1 MNIKIVMQRRLLSF
15 VMFAAMLFGAA
26 GMVSGQVAHTF
37 TGSSL
42 TYNQNFDGMG
52 ATGTAYP
59 TGWTGQ
65 RAAGS
70 GTNGA
75 LLNPIATDGSAFSGA
90 VYNVGA
96 AGSSDRALATLASGS
111 TAPAMGAAFVN
122 GTGSTITS
130 LNIAGFLEQWRSAS
144 RADINEVVAFSYSF
158 NATDVYSPTANW
170 VSDST
175 LDLNEILISST
186 TAAAVNGNDSANRM
200 AIAGTLALNWAA
212 GDTLWI
218 RWVDSDNPGSD
229 GMYGLD
235 DLVITAATGAASTT
249 SIVTFSVDMQYQTV
263 SPNGVHIAGNF
274 QGWNPAGTPMVQ
286 STTNPSVYTYSAT
299 FPIGDTLQFKFVNG
313 NSWGSDESVPGACT
327 LPGTNNRFVVVAA
340 GNPVLPAV
348 CFGACAPC
356 APLRTVTFRVNMT
369 NQTVTSGVYIAGTM
383 NNWNQSADSMT
394 LTSNGIYEKTFSFQ
408 EGATVQYKF
417 LNGPNFTGAEAVPAA
432 CGVSDGFGGFNRQ
445 HTVGTAN
452 EVLPALAFGT
462 CLPLTGGP
470 TFPIRTIASL
480 RGVDSTGTADSLG
493 AQVAVF
499 GTVVSHNIRLN
510 GMQYVINDG
519 TGGITVYRATGNYGL
534 GQLSLG
540 DSIWAQGTV
549 SQFNGLTQIAL
560 DSAQLLAPSRPVPA
574 PTVVSTLDESTEN
587 ELVRLNGLELVSGTW
602 PAAGSTSSGTNITV
616 REAANPANTF
626 TVRVVA
632 NSTDLAGNPPTTPTF
647 DLIGVGGQFDNTVPR
662 TSGYQLFPRQ
672 AADVIAVQPPSLVT
686 FRVDIDTL
694 TPGAGGVRV
703 AGNFQGWNPAGPN
716 SAMTQVGSSSIYEL
730 SVALPVGNN
739 VEYKFLTDS
748 VWSAAENVPAACG
761 VGNPANR
768 ALTVPAADTSL
779 PAIVFGTCNITV
791 PPVPFYSINQINGV
805 DSNGVADSLG
815 LRVRVSGTLYGIN
828 QSTNGIQFVM
838 IDGTAG
844 VTIRSASNTF
854 GITNAAEGDSLVVEG
869 MVSQFRGLLQIA
881 VDTAWRVSTGATLKQ
896 PTLVTDV
903 NESTENDLIRV
914 NNLTIVSGSWPT
926 AAGQSRNITVTNGT
940 ATFTMRILGGTN
952 IGGTTP
958 PTGFFD
964 LIGLGAQF
972 SSSSTGP
979 FTDGYQV
986 FPRSSSDI
994 IPVIVTTPTVNFTR
1008 PDTAVTNQTGAINMA
1023 MSILNPVSTPAQI
1036 KIRYNNSPGANYGS
1050 TWETFPPRVGDT
1062 ITVNVAANA
1071 TTANF
1076 SVLLFNTVPAGRND
1090 TINFTI
1096 AAATGGLQPGAI
1108 NSARIRVSNPPAAP
1122 ISNATIG
1129 QIRGANTNGIADSVG
1144 VNVRTTGVV
1153 LGFNKRAAG
1162 LEFTI
1167 FDRTSDA
1174 GVGVFRASGNLGYN
1188 VTEGDSIRVIGT
1200 VSHFNGLSQIN
1211 PDSIVFISANNGLA
1225 APQVVTAM
1233 GENTESRLIRI
1244 NNLTVVDPT
1253 QWPVAGTTGSGRT
1266 VVVNDGTNN
1275 FDLRIPAGVDVFGT
1289 PVPVGVFD
1297 LIGIGGQFFPGNP
1310 HTGGYQILP
1319 RYLADIV
1326 TGGAVQDSLTDFAL
1340 LSPANNA
1347 TLRVEGPGSTSVD
1360 ITWEATSF
1368 TGGPANI
1375 TYSWLVDL
1383 PTGDFSSPLATIPS
1397 NNAGADTALTLNFTQ
1412 IAALLTANNIPI
1424 GGSATL
1430 KWTVVANRDM
1440 GAEMKMAV
1448 MPFNITLERGIISS
1462 VATLNPL
1469 DGMKLYPNPATDRA
1483 YLSYAL
1489 PKASDLQVEVLNT
1502 IGKRVKI
1509 DLIHFSE
1516 AGVHEIDIAGL
1527 PEGIYFVRLSNAEY
1541 SAVRRLVVKR

>member
-1 MNIKIVMQRRLLSF
+1 MQKRLLSF
-15 VMFAAMLFGAA
+15 VIFAALFFGLAS
-26 GMVSGQVAHTF
+26 MVNGQVAHTF

-52 ATGTAYP
+52 AAGTSYP

-75 LLNPIATDGSAFSGA
+75 LLNPVATNGSAFSGA

-96 AGSSDRALATLASGS
+96 AGSTDRALATLASGS
-111 TAPAMGAAFVN
+111 TAPAIGAAFVN

-130 LNIAGFLEQWRSAS
+130 LTIAGFLEQWRSAS
-144 RADINEVVAFSYSF
+144 RNDINEVIAFSYSF
-158 NATDVYSPTANW
+158 DASDVFSPTATW
-170 VSDST
+170 TSDST
-175 LDLNEILISST
+175 LDLNEILIST
-186 TAAAVNGNDSANRM
+186 TSATAVNGNDSANRM
-200 AIAGTLALNWAA
+200 ALTGTLSLNWAH
-212 GDTLWI
+212 GDTLWV
-218 RWVDSDNPGSD
+218 RWRDNDDPGSD

-235 DLVITAATGAASTT
+235 DMVFTAATGAASTN
-249 SIVTFSVDMQYQTV
+249 SAVTFSVDMQYQTV
-263 SPNGVHIAGNF
+263 STNGVHIAGNF

-299 FPIGDTLQFKFVNG
+299 FPIGDTLQYKFVNG
-313 NSWGSDESVPGACT
+313 NSWGNYESVPGACAVN
-327 LPGTNNRFVVVAA
+327 NNRFLVVAA
-340 GNPVLPAV
+340 GNPV
-348 CFGACAPC
+348 
-356 APLRTVTFRVNMT
+356 
-369 NQTVTSGVYIAGTM
+369 
-383 NNWNQSADSMT
+383 
-394 LTSNGIYEKTFSFQ
+394 
-408 EGATVQYKF
+408 
-417 LNGPNFTGAEAVPAA
+417 
-432 CGVSDGFGGFNRQ
+432 
-445 HTVGTAN
+445 
-452 EVLPALAFGT
+452 
-462 CLPLTGGP
+462 
-470 TFPIRTIASL
+470 
-480 RGVDSTGTADSLG
+480 
-493 AQVAVF
+493 
-499 GTVVSHNIRLN
+499 
-510 GMQYVINDG
+510 
-519 TGGITVYRATGNYGL
+519 
-534 GQLSLG
+534 
-540 DSIWAQGTV
+540 
-549 SQFNGLTQIAL
+549 
-560 DSAQLLAPSRPVPA
+560 
-574 PTVVSTLDESTEN
+574 
-587 ELVRLNGLELVSGTW
+587 
-602 PAAGSTSSGTNITV
+602 
-616 REAANPANTF
+616 
-626 TVRVVA
+626 
-632 NSTDLAGNPPTTPTF
+632 
-647 DLIGVGGQFDNTVPR
+647 
-662 TSGYQLFPRQ
+662 
-672 AADVIAVQPPSLVT
+672 
-686 FRVDIDTL
+686 
-694 TPGAGGVRV
+694 
-703 AGNFQGWNPAGPN
+703 
-716 SAMTQVGSSSIYEL
+716 
-730 SVALPVGNN
+730 
-739 VEYKFLTDS
+739 
-748 VWSAAENVPAACG
+748 
-761 VGNPANR
+761 
-768 ALTVPAADTSL
+768 L

-791 PPVPFYSINQINGV
+791 PPVSFYSINQINGV

-815 LRVRVSGTLYGIN
+815 LPVRVSGTLYGIN
-828 QSTNGIQFVM
+828 QSTNGIQFAM

-869 MVSQFRGLLQIA
+869 TVSQFRGLLQIA

-958 PTGFFD
+958 PSGFFD
-964 LIGLGAQF
+964 LIGLGGQF
-972 SSSSTGP
+972 SSSATGP

-994 IPVIVTTPTVNFTR
+994 IPVVVTTPTVNFIR

-1096 AAATGGLQPGAI
+1096 AAATGGLQPGTI

-1129 QIRGANTNGIADSVG
+1129 QIRGANTNGIADSIG

-1167 FDRTSDA
+1167 FDRTSNA
-1174 GVGVFRASGNLGYN
+1174 GIGVFRASGNGGYN
-1188 VTEGDSIRVIGT
+1188 VTEGDSIRIMGN

-1211 PDSIVFISANNGLA
+1211 PDSIVLISTGNSV
-1225 APQVVTAM
+1225 PTPSVVTAM
-1233 GENTESRLIRI
+1233 SETTESRLIRI

-1266 VVVNDGTNN
+1266 VVVNDGTSN
-1275 FDLRIPAGVDVFGT
+1275 FDLRIPSGVDVFGT
-1289 PVPVGVFD
+1289 PAPVGTFD
-1297 LIGIGGQFFPGNP
+1297 LIGVGGQFFSANP
-1310 HTGGYQILP
+1310 HIGGYQIIP

-1326 TGGAVQDSLTDFAL
+1326 ISGATQDSLKDFAL

-1368 TGGPANI
+1368 TGGPASI

-1397 NNAGADTALTLNFTQ
+1397 NNGGADTALTLNFTQ
-1412 IAALLTANNIPI
+1412 IAALLTANSIPI

-1462 VATLNPL
+1462 VAALNPL
-1469 DGMKLYPNPATDRA
+1469 DGMKLYPNPATDRT

-1527 PEGIYFVRLSNAEY
+1527 PEGIYFIRLSNAEF